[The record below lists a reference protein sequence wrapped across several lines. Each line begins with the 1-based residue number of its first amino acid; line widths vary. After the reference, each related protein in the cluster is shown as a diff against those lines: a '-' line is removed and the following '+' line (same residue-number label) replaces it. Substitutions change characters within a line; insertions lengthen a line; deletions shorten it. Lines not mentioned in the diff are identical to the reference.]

1 MRASYNG
8 IIPDFQSDDVGSIP
22 SARSMILEKQDAI
35 DVSIKLMDYFKDFNR
50 IDDYFRARK
59 IERVK
64 NIPTPLPGF
73 GLEDDMFQDFDM
85 HPEDMDFKVINVG
98 SSKNSIPTKTF
109 NAMLEK
115 TASFSPDENPGKT
128 MKCIIKETNTDKIVG
143 FIRFGSPLINS
154 KPRNDYLGGVPD
166 LEIFNKR
173 AIMGFN
179 IVPVQPFGFNYNGGK
194 LLAAICCSSDIR
206 RQLNK
211 KYDTEFCLFETTSLY
226 GNIKGGSM
234 YDGMRPYLRYKGD
247 TQSKF
252 LLTLGEEIYPELK
265 DWFTEKNGGEELIR
279 KGASSRKLKIQTKM
293 VGIIKSSLKQHD
305 TKAYELFSKEIA
317 KAGEITTQKRFYMS
331 EYGFDNVRNVL
342 LGKENILTKAENY
355 DRFELENVI
364 SWWKKK
370 ATKRYNNVVA
380 DGRVRKELEVWNQD
394 TMNKIDIIR

>member
-1 MRASYNG
+1 MKYFE
-8 IIPDFQSDDVGSIP
+8 DF
-22 SARSMILEKQDAI
+22 K
-35 DVSIKLMDYFKDFNR
+35 R

-64 NIPTPLPGF
+64 NIPVALPGM
-73 GLEDDMFQDFDM
+73 GLEDDLFQEFDM
-85 HPEDMDFKVINVG
+85 HPEDMNF
-98 SSKNSIPTKTF
+98 SIVQMQSKTF
-109 NAMLEK
+109 DTLLEM

-128 MKCIIKETNTDKIVG
+128 AKYIVKETNTDTIVG

-154 KPRNDYLGGVPD
+154 KPRNDYLGDVPD
-166 LEIFNKR
+166 LDIFNKR

-179 IVPVQPFGFNYNGGK
+179 IVPTQPFGFNYLGGK
-194 LLAAICCSSDIR
+194 LMAAICCSSDIR

-226 GNIKGGSM
+226 GNIKGASM

-265 DWFTEKNGGEELIR
+265 NWFTEKNGGEELIH
-279 KGASSRKLKIQTKM
+279 KGASSRKLKMQTKM
-293 VGIIKSSLKQHD
+293 VGIIKASLKKHD
-305 TKAYELFSKEIA
+305 DKAYQLFTNKIQT
-317 KAGEITTQKRFYMS
+317 AGEVTTQKRFYMS
-331 EYGFDNVRNVL
+331 EYGFSNTKDVL
-342 LGKENILTKAENY
+342 LGKTDKLQEADNH
-355 DRFELENVI
+355 DRFELENIVQ
-364 SWWKKK
+364 WWKKN

-380 DGRVRKELEVWNQD
+380 DGRVRKELEIWNQD

>member
-1 MRASYNG
+1 MELERKDAFNVAHKLLMYFR
-8 IIPDFQSDDVGSIP
+8 DFH
-22 SARSMILEKQDAI
+22 
-35 DVSIKLMDYFKDFNR
+35 R

-64 NIPTPLPGF
+64 NIPVPLPGF
-73 GLEDDMFQDFDM
+73 GLEDDLFQEWDM
-85 HPEDMDFKVINVG
+85 HPEDMNFSVIQMQ
-98 SSKNSIPTKTF
+98 SKTF
-109 NAMLEK
+109 NTLLEM

-128 MKCIIKETNTDKIVG
+128 VKYIVKETNIDKVIG

-154 KPRNDYLGGVPD
+154 KPRNDYLGDVPD
-166 LEIFNKR
+166 LDIFNKR

-179 IVPVQPFGFNYNGGK
+179 IVPVQPFGFNCLGGK

-206 RQLNK
+206 RMLNK

-226 GNIKGGSM
+226 GNIKGASM

-279 KGASSRKLKIQTKM
+279 KGASSRKLKMQPKM

-305 TKAYELFSKEIA
+305 TKAYELFSKEMA

-331 EYGFDNVRNVL
+331 EYGFSNVKKVL
-342 LGKENILTKAENY
+342 LGEEKDLTKGENY
-355 DRFELENVI
+355 DSFELENVI

-370 ATKRYNNVVA
+370 ATKRYNNVIA